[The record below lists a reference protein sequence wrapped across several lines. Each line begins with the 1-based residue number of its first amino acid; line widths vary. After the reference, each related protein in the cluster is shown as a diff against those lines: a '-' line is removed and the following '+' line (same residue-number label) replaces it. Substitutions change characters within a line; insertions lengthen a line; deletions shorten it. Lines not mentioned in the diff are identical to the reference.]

1 MSKYF
6 CNGTPLSALERE
18 MMLTPNFTPRG
29 YGRQIHR
36 RCLTAADVDCRY
48 CLPYGQRRCQSVS
61 ASDKM

>member
-48 CLPYGQRRCQSVS
+48 CLQ
-61 ASDKM
+61 